1 MPPGSWLSV
10 RWHARREPAAW
21 CGMSRLLKIQEAFQ
35 RFLLGGDPTIGSHV
49 VGTQRVPVETR
60 LGIYGDGYRL
70 RLIETLQKSFPVL
83 AQLLDEKFEALA
95 ASYVEAHEST
105 FFNIRWYGDRMAEF
119 LAADAEYSKVPI
131 LAEMA
136 RWEWAMAA
144 VFDAAD
150 AEPIDAGAFAG
161 IAPEDWAGLQF
172 DWSPAVQVL
181 ELEWN
186 VPQLWKAV
194 TEGSDQPEPALEPSS
209 YLIWRRE
216 LQIFFRPLGK
226 EEASAVTAVR
236 GGHSF
241 GELCVL
247 LCEHLDLDE
256 SEAMRPARAAQPA
269 MDVRPA
275 MASQHAAGFLRGWVE
290 SGLLVGVVSQPT
302 ED

>member
-21 CGMSRLLKIQEAFQ
+21 CVMSRLLKIQEAFQ
-35 RFLLGGDPTIGSHV
+35 QFLLGGDPTIVSHV
-49 VGTQRVPVETR
+49 VGTRRVPVETR
-60 LGIYGDGYRL
+60 LAIYGDGYRL
-70 RLIETLQKSFPVL
+70 RLIESLRKSFPVL
-83 AQLLDEKFEALA
+83 AELMGEAFEAVA
-95 ASYVEAHEST
+95 ARYVESHEST

-119 LAADAEYSKVPI
+119 LAADAEHSKAPF

-136 RWEWAMAA
+136 RWEWAMDA

-150 AEPIDAGAFAG
+150 AEPIDANAFAG

-172 DWSPAVQVL
+172 DWSPAVQML

-194 TEGSDQPEPALEPSS
+194 TDGGDQPEPALEPAT

-226 EEASAVTAVR
+226 EEASAVTAAR
-236 GGHSF
+236 GGHPF

-247 LCEHLDLDE
+247 LCEHLDE
-256 SEAMRPARAAQPA
+256 SEAT
-269 MDVRPA
+269 
-275 MASQHAAGFLRGWVE
+275 QHAAGFLRGWVE
-290 SGLLVGVVSQPT
+290 SGLLVGVVSQAT